1 MSQANGYP
9 MNQIDPFPP
18 SGSASEQAD
27 YWLALLNSPLYDQG
41 HQVAFEQWLGASP
54 ENRLAWEKAQVWW
67 QKIDTINFS
76 QGALLEKRLATTVKS
91 VSPSK
96 PVAPKR
102 SLPFFNAWSFPAVAC
117 LLLAVWF
124 GFTNIPFLFA
134 DYHTGKGELKSI
146 ALTDGSTVLLNT
158 NSTLS
163 VDYSSQ
169 QRIISLQGEAY
180 FKVAADARRP
190 FEVKTE
196 SGRVRALGTA
206 FEVKQLDSDMAVTVY
221 EHSVRVA
228 FVQGETIDRLEE
240 GQRITLTQQQIGP
253 IENVNLKQSKA
264 WQEHLLV
271 FKNQP
276 LQQVITELNR
286 YRSGKVIIV
295 DHNLA
300 EHLVTGVFDSAA
312 PDAALAA
319 IEKTLA
325 AKEYRLLDS
334 LVFLT
339 GM

>member
-41 HQVAFEQWLGASP
+41 HQVAFEQWLGASH

-102 SLPFFNAWSFPAVAC
+102 FLPFFNAWSFPAVAC

-221 EHSVRVA
+221 EHSVRVS

>member
-41 HQVAFEQWLGASP
+41 HQVAFEQWLGASH

>member
-1 MSQANGYP
+1 MSQANGFP

-18 SGSASEQAD
+18 SDNVSEQAD
-27 YWLALLNSPLYDQG
+27 YWLALLNSPLHDQG
-41 HQVAFEQWLGASP
+41 HQLAFEQWLAASP

-67 QKIDTINFS
+67 QKIDTLNAS
-76 QGALLEKRLATTVKS
+76 QGALLEKRLATTVKA
-91 VSPSK
+91 VSASK
-96 PVAPKR
+96 PVASKT
-102 SLPFFNAWSFPAVAC
+102 SLQFFNAWSLPAVAC
-117 LLLAVWF
+117 LLLVVWF
-124 GFTNIPFLFA
+124 SSSSLPFLFA

-146 ALTDGSTVLLNT
+146 ALIDGSTVLLNT

-169 QRIISLQGEAY
+169 ERIISLQGEAY

-206 FEVKQLDSDMAVTVY
+206 FEVKQLDSEMTVTVY
-221 EHSVRVA
+221 EHSVHVT

-295 DHNLA
+295 NHLLA
-300 EHLVTGVFDSAA
+300 EHLVTGVFDSVA
-312 PDAALAA
+312 PDAALAT
-319 IEKTLA
+319 IEKTLGV
-325 AKEYRLLDS
+325 KEYRLFDS

-339 GM
+339 GT